1 MDTLSQHHS
10 EYVSLAWGTMKILF
24 ILVLNH
30 EEMVSE
36 LAKAISKIGDVLP
49 RVRLQLLIFR
59 TAWMQEASQLLYA
72 DIIGFLMRCVEW
84 YEASPWRHAWKAFRD
99 PYKLSFNDIV
109 EKIDDR
115 ACRMDDMAN
124 TLSQKTINEMHE
136 MLSRVEKNIN
146 AYHFVCLSHFNG
158 LGKSI
163 QEVQVA
169 QILECTRE
177 ISWPNPIESL
187 RFCHSVRQRRTRRS
201 DLEYAHLLPKFQ
213 QWSDSSSSSLVTIAD
228 SAPTRFQTK
237 DLATEMVELM
247 EAAKKPA
254 IWALVGR
261 KPMEVNEGRT
271 INLLKQ
277 MTNQVIQLNSK
288 RMVGHVSEN
297 FNAPRVESARVES
310 DWLEI
315 LREGLTGLSEVYF
328 VIDMETLGYS
338 REVIGSEWQEFFGY
352 LERLVKSTPDIA
364 IKVAVLSFRQ
374 DFIRSLS
381 ISSPQLSLLHLRN
394 VKD

>member
-1 MDTLSQHHS
+1 M
-10 EYVSLAWGTMKILF
+10 
-24 ILVLNH
+24 
-30 EEMVSE
+30 
-36 LAKAISKIGDVLP
+36 
-49 RVRLQLLIFR
+49 
-59 TAWMQEASQLLYA
+59 
-72 DIIGFLMRCVEW
+72 
-84 YEASPWRHAWKAFRD
+84 
-99 PYKLSFNDIV
+99 
-109 EKIDDR
+109 
-115 ACRMDDMAN
+115 
-124 TLSQKTINEMHE
+124 
-136 MLSRVEKNIN
+136 
-146 AYHFVCLSHFNG
+146 CLSHFNG